1 MLLLDLE
8 TAVIELCPLNRPLFS
23 SHQSRSP
30 PQVPFAAIA
39 FLDRGIFL
47 QENDVVDIDPV
58 LTIPELAEDLRVSKS
73 HAAKL
78 LRGEVEG
85 VKPIPHL
92 SAGRRKLV
100 PRSALE
106 RWKRENLSG
115 MLSDHSEKNTTVTH
129 FQRRS

>member
-1 MLLLDLE
+1 MD
-8 TAVIELCPLNRPLFS
+8 T
-23 SHQSRSP
+23 
-30 PQVPFAAIA
+30 
-39 FLDRGIFL
+39 
-47 QENDVVDIDPV
+47 DPV
-58 LTIPELAEDLRVSKS
+58 LTIPEVAEDLRVSKS

-115 MLSDHSEKNTTVTH
+115 MLSDHSEKNTVTH
-129 FQRRS
+129 FERRRNA